1 MIQTD
6 TGTCTGTSILTQANF
21 LKIIT
26 QYDIL
31 LRHEYGI
38 LNKVFV
44 NLRSELNTPL
54 DAIFTVYLLV
64 VNSPT
69 FVAIPSEGCDD
80 HV

>member
-44 NLRSELNTPL
+44 NLRSEINTPL

>member
-6 TGTCTGTSILTQANF
+6 TGTSTGTNTLTQAKF

>member
-6 TGTCTGTSILTQANF
+6 TDTCTGTNILTQANF

-26 QYDIL
+26 QYGIL